1 MALTNCEECQQ
12 EISSSARECP
22 RCGMRRHSPSIF
34 IQELGFDGTL
44 FRLLI
49 AVGIIA
55 AFVWPLPGIA
65 LALFAT
71 LLLLIKS
78 KF

>member
-1 MALTNCEECQQ
+1 MALTTCEDCRQ
-12 EISSSARECP
+12 EISSGARECP
-22 RCGMRRHSPSIF
+22 RCGMRRYSSSIF

-49 AVGIIA
+49 AVGIIL
-55 AFVWPLPGIA
+55 AFVSPLPGVA

-78 KF
+78 K